1 MCIYSGRQKYKRTV
15 SASLAQTE
23 LGWRI
28 TVSCAAVYASIA
40 ETQPIRGQSA
50 SITPTAQASVQ
61 LPVLG
66 FATDVTTPRRGLFIV
81 E

>member
-1 MCIYSGRQKYKRTV
+1 MV
-15 SASLAQTE
+15 SDSLAHTE

-28 TVSCAAVYASIA
+28 TVSCAAVYASSA
-40 ETQPIRGQSA
+40 ETQPIRGESA
-50 SITPTAQASVQ
+50 AITPTAKVSVQ